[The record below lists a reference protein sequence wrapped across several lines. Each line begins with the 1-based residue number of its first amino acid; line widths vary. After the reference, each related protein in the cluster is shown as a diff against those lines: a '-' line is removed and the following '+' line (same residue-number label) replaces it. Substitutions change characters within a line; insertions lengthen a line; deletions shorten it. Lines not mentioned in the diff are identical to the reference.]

1 MKVVSP
7 LLKRAVFPGLA
18 KLGYLRSRDGA
29 SPAILTYH
37 GIMPRGYK
45 IMDPDLDGSLV
56 TAESFGRQIR
66 LLKKSYN
73 VISPE
78 QFLGWI
84 ESEQE
89 LPPRA
94 VLLTCDDDLRNTLTE
109 MVPVL
114 QEYGLS
120 CLFFVT
126 GASLGEVSSML
137 WYEQLY
143 LMFLATKKR
152 VVNLDMVRPGSRD
165 RALTQDEKRALWW
178 NLVKHLS
185 KYESIAR
192 QGMIEEVRRQLSLPD
207 DWGVHLLSD
216 PLRWRFLMLNPT
228 ELRVLVAAGMG
239 VGAHTLT
246 HPVLS
251 QIKPEAAWNEISES
265 RCRLERVI
273 GRPVW
278 ALAYPFGDL
287 ACVTGRE
294 QEMAKR
300 AGFCCAFLNVGGGLG
315 APMPRFALP
324 RVHISGAMNLGE
336 FEAHVSGFY
345 RSLRQRFLG
354 SD

>member
-7 LLKRAVFPGLA
+7 LLKHAVFPGLA
-18 KLGYLRSRDGA
+18 KLGYLGSRDGG

-37 GIMPRGYK
+37 GIMPAGYK
-45 IMDPDLDGSLV
+45 MMDPDLDGSLV
-56 TAESFGRQIR
+56 TAESFRRQIR
-66 LLKKSYN
+66 LLKKRYN

-84 ESEQE
+84 ESRQE

-143 LMFLATKKR
+143 LMFLATSKK
-152 VVNLDMVRPGSRD
+152 VVNLDNVRPGSRD
-165 RALTQDEKRALWW
+165 RAMTQEQKRALWW
-178 NLVKHLS
+178 DLVKHFS
-185 KYESIAR
+185 KYEADAR
-192 QGMIEEVRRQLSLPD
+192 QDMIEEVRRQLALPD

-216 PLRWRFLMLNPT
+216 PLRRRFLMLNVT
-228 ELRVLVAAGMG
+228 ELRALVAAGMG

-251 QIKPEAAWNEISES
+251 QISSEEAWSEISES
-265 RCRLERVI
+265 RCKLEQVI
-273 GRPVW
+273 GKPVW
-278 ALAYPFGDL
+278 ALAYPFGDS
-287 ACVTGRE
+287 ACVGHRE
-294 QEMAKR
+294 EEMAER
-300 AGFCCAFLNVGGGLG
+300 AGFRCAFLNVGGGLG

-324 RVHISGAMNLGE
+324 RVHVSGAMNLGE

-354 SD
+354 SA